1 MTTELQRYT
10 LSRRKMLAGL
20 GAVGLASAGSGLG
33 TSAFFSDEE
42 TFGDNTLTAGEL
54 DLKISWQQTYTGLN
68 STKPGTLAAA
78 FEVLDRNDGRIPLD
92 DREPFMG
99 FAAGETD
106 SERDCLPGETTLD
119 VGFA

>member
-1 MTTELQRYT
+1 
-10 LSRRKMLAGL
+10 MLAGL

-54 DLKISWQQTYTGLN
+54 DLKVSWQQTYTGLN